1 MNRRP
6 ENFALVQALVD
17 NELDAANAAMAEA
30 HVKTCEACGAELQR
44 ALALREHLARDFPQ
58 SPAPAALRAAIAQ
71 NLRLATR
78 AAEAPQSQS
87 AYRGRWFAGGA
98 ASAMAAAA
106 ALVVALP
113 QLTAPGL
120 DEQLVAGHVRSQ
132 LAGHLID
139 VATSDRHVVKPWFNG
154 KIDFAPPVVD
164 LADQG
169 FPLAGGR
176 LDYLEGRVIPALVYR
191 RRLHVINLFI
201 RPARPAFASPGSRT
215 ARNGYS
221 LIRWATGGLEYWAVS
236 DLPPAELDQFS
247 ALFRERTA
255 DQTEP

>member
-1 MNRRP
+1 MHPLVRSGGGGARRRRVT
-6 ENFALVQALVD
+6 E
-17 NELDAANAAMAEA
+17 
-30 HVKTCEACGAELQR
+30 G
-44 ALALREHLARDFPQ
+44 
-58 SPAPAALRAAIAQ
+58 
-71 NLRLATR
+71 
-78 AAEAPQSQS
+78 
-87 AYRGRWFAGGA
+87 AYRRYRRLSIWLKRITSRRSCPLAAGRA
-98 ASAMAAAA
+98 
-106 ALVVALP
+106 
-113 QLTAPGL
+113 
-120 DEQLVAGHVRSQ
+120 
-132 LAGHLID
+132 
-139 VATSDRHVVKPWFNG
+139 SDRHVVKPWLNG

-176 LDYLEGRVIPALVYR
+176 LDYLDGRVIPALVYR

-221 LIRWATGGLEYWAVS
+221 LSRWATGGLEYWAVS